1 MLNSFIS
8 IVVFFYKFSIFSP
21 CRDSYVNNLKMY
33 GPGLVSCFIAVL
45 FSVFS
50 ASADDESFLSQPKY
64 LSYNEMKSFFDS
76 LERKYPNLV
85 LIHSIGK
92 SVDGRDLMVIEISD
106 NVAERAPL
114 KPMFKFVA
122 NMHGDEAVGRE
133 LLIFLAQ
140 YLVLN
145 SESNARVK
153 NLLHNVDIFLMPS
166 MNPDGFAA
174 SVVSRPTDHDFS
186 VS

>member
-1 MLNSFIS
+1 
-8 IVVFFYKFSIFSP
+8 
-21 CRDSYVNNLKMY
+21 MY
-33 GPGLVSCFIAVL
+33 RSGLVSCFIAVL

-64 LSYNEMKSFFDS
+64 LSYNEMKSFFDT
-76 LERKYPNLV
+76 LEKKYQNLV
-85 LIHSIGK
+85 KIHSIGK
-92 SVDGRDLMVIEISD
+92 SVEGRDLLAIELSN

-140 YLVLN
+140 YLLLN
-145 SESNARVK
+145 SESARVE
-153 NLLHNVDIFLMPS
+153 NLLNNVDIFLMPS

-174 SVVSRPTDHDFS
+174 SVVSFS
-186 VS
+186 IHLCAI